1 MTTLGTVV
9 ANEGYVHPFW
19 FETDIFKTE
28 YVVVGSSQTP
38 VVEDDK
44 TISRYTDSSVA
55 QRASMQPSVAYSI
68 TNDSIEYTY
77 SVPSGSPVE
86 VSSDGIVEITSPTQ
100 SESVD
105 VTVTGG
111 IGTESISRV
120 ENVQLSYENSTTI
133 DTITGYVSGSAREAL
148 TEVIES
154 AISTT
159 SETSPTPVYST
170 LDYDAG
176 TFVRNSNFLLNSTH
190 RDAVTCASPWNSRAG
205 KFRAGTAVTPRHVLV
220 ATHYSLA
227 VGDTIKFLGADDTV
241 IPRTIT
247 RKVTVKENSDIDM
260 LLLDSDLPVTITP
273 CKLFPSNY
281 EDYLP
286 AGTASNSYAGTSIPL
301 LTVNARGERA
311 SIRELLRIT
320 NSDYGHLTVQVK
332 APESMSALYP
342 FYEPTIEGDSGSP
355 VFAVS
360 GNELWLMT
368 LWWSA
373 GGGTF
378 LASILTE
385 LNSAISSLDASE
397 GISTGYT
404 VTEGDLSSYTD
415 FS

>member
-9 ANEGYVHPFW
+9 ANSGYVHPFW
-19 FETDIFKTE
+19 FNTEIFKTD
-28 YVVVGSSQTP
+28 YVVTGDTQTTII
-38 VVEDDK
+38 EDDK
-44 TISRYTDSSVA
+44 EVSRYTNSSIS
-55 QRASMQPSVAYSI
+55 QRASVQSSIAYSI
-68 TNDSIEYTY
+68 TNDDIDYSYSI
-77 SVPSGSPVE
+77 PQGSPVT
-86 VSSDGIVEITSPTQ
+86 VSNSGIIEITSPTQ
-100 SESVD
+100 PETVD
-105 VTVTGG
+105 VTISG
-111 IGTESISRV
+111 SIDNVNLSRV
-120 ENVQLSYENSTTI
+120 ETVQLNYQPSSI
-133 DTITGYVSGSAREAL
+133 LDTVSGYVSGTAREAL

-159 SETSPTPVYST
+159 SETAPTPVYST

-190 RDAVTCASPWNSRAG
+190 RDAVTCASPWNSRQGA
-205 KFRAGTAVTPRHVLV
+205 FRAGTAVTPRHVLV
-220 ATHYSLA
+220 ATHYPLA
-227 VGDTIKFLGADDTV
+227 VGDTIKFVTSDDTV
-241 IPRTIT
+241 ISRTIT

-260 LLLDSDLPVTITP
+260 LLLDSDLPATITP

-286 AGTASNSYAGTSIPL
+286 AGTAYNSYAATSIPL
-301 LTVNARGERA
+301 LTVNARGEKA
-311 SIRELLRIT
+311 SVRELLRIT
-320 NSDYGHLTVQVK
+320 ITDHGHLGVQVK
-332 APESMSALYP
+332 VPEPTSSLYP
-342 FYEPTIEGDSGSP
+342 FYEPTVVGDSGSP
-355 VFAVS
+355 VFAVIGS
-360 GNELWLMT
+360 ELWLMN
-368 LWWSA
+368 LWWSG